1 MRKVIF
7 LTAILLGLVFSSIN
21 LSAQTQEKTDKAIVK
36 TEQQATNGTFVD
48 KNKNGV
54 CDNHESKMGT
64 KGKCG
69 NFTDKNKDGVCD
81 NKAENCK
88 ANGKANGKGNCLG
101 AGNCN
106 GNGNKHKHG
115 CGSGNACGRNGN
127 TGTK

>member
-7 LTAILLGLVFSSIN
+7 LTAILLGFVFSSIN

-88 ANGKANGKGNCLG
+88 ANGKGKGNCLG

-106 GNGNKHKHG
+106 GNGFKHKHG

>member
-54 CDNHESKMGT
+54 CDNHESKIVA
-64 KGKCG
+64 KNKRQ
-69 NFTDKNKDGVCD
+69 NFTDKNNDGVCD
-81 NKAENCK
+81 NKGTNIK
-88 ANGKANGKGNCLG
+88 RNGNGNGNCVG

-106 GNGNKHKHG
+106 GNGFKHRHG
-115 CGSGNACGRNGN
+115 NGNGCGRN
-127 TGTK
+127 TSVGTK

>member
-7 LTAILLGLVFSSIN
+7 LTAILLGFVFSSVN
-21 LSAQTQEKTDKAIVK
+21 LSAQTQEKTDKAVVK

-54 CDNHESKMGT
+54 CDNHETKING

-88 ANGKANGKGNCLG
+88 ANGKGKGNCAA

-106 GNGNKHKHG
+106 GNGFKHKHG
-115 CGSGNACGRNGN
+115 CGSGNGCGRNAN

>member
-69 NFTDKNKDGVCD
+69 NFTDKNNDGKCDKKDT
-81 NKAENCK
+81 NCK
-88 ANGKANGKGNCLG
+88 KDSKSNGNCLG

-106 GNGNKHKHG
+106 GNGFKHKHG